1 MTSGGAWILMAS
13 FTPAVMGLISRVQA
27 DYGGNSVPRICPC
40 STWQRP
46 SYVKRLMKFQVRSWN
61 GNIFLS
67 RHTIATST
75 KTTLSG
81 LRWLWTQWQ
90 QDIVNCA
97 ELTGKKGA
105 NCRLG
110 SSGAKAKP
118 WCGWWK
124 RWGRDG

>member
-61 GNIFLS
+61 GNIFLW

-75 KTTLSG
+75 KTRLAG
-81 LRWLWTQWQ
+81 LRGRWTQWHQ
-90 QDIVNCA
+90 GIVDCA
-97 ELTGKKGA
+97 ELTGKECTK
-105 NCRLG
+105 
-110 SSGAKAKP
+110 
-118 WCGWWK
+118 CGLAW
-124 RWGRDG
+124 RGR